1 MKKILSFQEFVN
13 ETKSLEKSAELVPVN
28 DIGYQLIFTAIE
40 EHLNKPKDM
49 IQEMDS
55 LLGFSSNGEIKN
67 FSTSIK
73 GNFVLT
79 LGDVDGVPACM
90 LLDELNDVITYYI

>member
-1 MKKILSFQEFVN
+1 MKKILSFDEFVN
-13 ETKSLEKSAELVPVN
+13 ESKSLEKSTESVPVN

-40 EHLNKPKDM
+40 EYLNKPKSE
-49 IQEMDS
+49 IEEIES
-55 LLGFSSNGEIKN
+55 LDGFMPSGEIKN

-79 LGDVDGVPACM
+79 LGDVDRIPACM

>member
-1 MKKILSFQEFVN
+1 MKKLLSFDEFVN
-13 ETKSLEKSAELVPVN
+13 ESSLHKSSESVPVN

-40 EHLNKPKDM
+40 EYLNKPKDM
-49 IQEMDS
+49 IQELS
-55 LLGFSSNGEIKN
+55 ELEGFVESGEIKN

-73 GNFVLT
+73 GNFVLS
-79 LGDVDGVPACM
+79 LGDVDGAPACR